1 MEKAWL
7 STQIFDDEKVRFLD
21 LILKQNRKKGR
32 HIYEYAHVNNVIT
45 DLFMV
50 LKSLDGTYTTDEIA
64 EKTAYKRDASIRHN
78 AINVSDKK
86 VSFIEIE
93 LIN

>member
-1 MEKAWL
+1 M
-7 STQIFDDEKVRFLD
+7 
-21 LILKQNRKKGR
+21 G
-32 HIYEYAHVNNVIT
+32 
-45 DLFMV
+45 
-50 LKSLDGTYTTDEIA
+50 LKSLDGKYTTDEIA
-64 EKTAYKRDASIRHN
+64 EKNAYKRDASIRHN

>member
-1 MEKAWL
+1 
-7 STQIFDDEKVRFLD
+7 
-21 LILKQNRKKGR
+21 LKQNRKKGR

-64 EKTAYKRDASIRHN
+64 EKKHTKDMLAYVIMQ
-78 AINVSDKK
+78 
-86 VSFIEIE
+86 
-93 LIN
+93 

>member
-1 MEKAWL
+1 
-7 STQIFDDEKVRFLD
+7 
-21 LILKQNRKKGR
+21 
-32 HIYEYAHVNNVIT
+32 
-45 DLFMV
+45 MV

-64 EKTAYKRDASIRHN
+64 EKNAYKRDASIRHN